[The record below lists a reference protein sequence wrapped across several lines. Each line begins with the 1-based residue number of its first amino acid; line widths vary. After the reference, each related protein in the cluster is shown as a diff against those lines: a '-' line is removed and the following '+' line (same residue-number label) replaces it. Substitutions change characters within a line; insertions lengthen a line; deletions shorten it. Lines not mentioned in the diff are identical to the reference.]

1 MWYDSFSIHR
11 DLLYHWMIGKQC
23 RRAVARVEPMNVFSN
38 TNLLFRRHP
47 WVVTA
52 DGEMIATFS
61 SKKSKN
67 IQYIILAW
75 THHKYSREYIRP
87 LRNFLMNL
95 QGRISRIAWHKMS
108 HCLCSQSNLL
118 LSSTW
123 PQKNVSESLDF
134 HLRFPCSYK
143 KCGNFVINGIMV
155 NGLGFSASFE
165 VIFTFKK

>member
-1 MWYDSFSIHR
+1 
-11 DLLYHWMIGKQC
+11 MIGKQY

-38 TNLLFRRHP
+38 TNLLFRRRHSRRGN
-47 WVVTA
+47 
-52 DGEMIATFS
+52 DCHLS

-118 LSSTW
+118 LSSTCKEG
-123 PQKNVSESLDF
+123 PEKNVSESLDF

-143 KCGNFVINGIMV
+143 KCGNFVMNGIMA